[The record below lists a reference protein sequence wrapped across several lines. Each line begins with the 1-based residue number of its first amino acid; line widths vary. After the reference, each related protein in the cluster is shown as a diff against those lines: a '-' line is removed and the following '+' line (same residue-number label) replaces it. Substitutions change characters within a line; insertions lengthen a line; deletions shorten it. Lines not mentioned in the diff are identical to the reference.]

1 MSMEAGVWGMKSP
14 QKQKIEITANALYLD
29 GKVCK
34 IGDVVS
40 VPEDDALYLIA
51 NGRAKRYPPPSEE
64 KVSPAKLAKR
74 RKEALNS
81 GRYKVEI
88 TKNCFVSGYRCEP
101 GEIVFLNKDGASN
114 FIHSPYGKI
123 IAVPPEE
130 EDIETKVSR
139 MIEEKFRGVSGE
151 RIVVEGGQASASR
164 SCGGLVPPNKDG

>member
-1 MSMEAGVWGMKSP
+1 MSMEPGAGIWGMKFRE
-14 QKQKIEITANALYLD
+14 KQKIQITANALYVD
-29 GKVCK
+29 GKACK

-51 NGRAKRYPPPSEE
+51 NGRAKRYPPPPEE
-64 KVSPAKLAKR
+64 KASPEPQAKR
-74 RKEALNS
+74 RKEALHT

-88 TKNCFVSGYRCEP
+88 TKNCFVGGFLCEP

-130 EDIETKVSR
+130 EDIEAKVSR
-139 MIEEKFRGVSGE
+139 MIEEKL
-151 RIVVEGGQASASR
+151 
-164 SCGGLVPPNKDG
+164 GLA